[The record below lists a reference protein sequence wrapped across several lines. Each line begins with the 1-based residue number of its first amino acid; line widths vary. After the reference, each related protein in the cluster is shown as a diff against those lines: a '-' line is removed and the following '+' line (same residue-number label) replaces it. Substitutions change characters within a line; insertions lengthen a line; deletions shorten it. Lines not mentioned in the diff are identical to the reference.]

1 MWIIVTKNPKAEEIG
16 RTFLKPGIPA
26 TIGRAPDCTI
36 FLTVPSISRRQG
48 RLEIRNLSPVYF
60 DDETSTGARVNGHYV
75 RGPTTL
81 DEKSVLEI
89 GGFQFNL
96 ERDPLAKPLRQVP
109 AAAAPAPAAA
119 PIDWS
124 AAAADG
130 SGESGLKLGQMLA
143 QRIQGIRQHRDQ
155 FSEAAKSQ
163 KVNLNAEW
171 TALVA
176 SARGL
181 QSRLGGD
188 SRIQS
193 FAVSRDEGEI
203 LVKLAAPGTALG
215 FHSLIVARHHPDGK
229 YPDLDGAWVME
240 LGRPAAHF
248 PSPREAMEEF
258 IQRLAP
264 RLA

>member
-1 MWIIVTKNPKAEEIG
+1 MWIIVTKNPKAEEVG

-36 FLTVPSISRRQG
+36 FLTVPTISRCQG
-48 RLEIRNLSPVYF
+48 RIEIRNVSPVYF

-89 GGFQFNL
+89 GGFQFL
-96 ERDPLAKPLRQVP
+96 VERDPHAKPPRQK
-109 AAAAPAPAAA
+109 AESQEAPAPA

-124 AAAADG
+124 ATAGGGADD
-130 SGESGLKLGQMLA
+130 SGLQLEQLLA
-143 QRIQGIRQHRDQ
+143 QRIQGIRQHRSQSGDD
-155 FSEAAKSQ
+155 SKSR
-163 KVNLNAEW
+163 KAMLDAEW
-171 TALVA
+171 IALVA
-176 SARGL
+176 SARSL
-181 QSRLGGD
+181 QSKLGGD
-188 SRIQS
+188 PRLQS

-203 LVKLAAPGTALG
+203 LAKLAAPGTALG
-215 FHSLIVARHHPDGK
+215 FHSLILARHHPDGK
-229 YPDLDGAWVME
+229 YPDLAGAWLME

-248 PSPREAMEEF
+248 PSPKEAMEEF
-258 IQRLAP
+258 IRRLAP